1 MKQLT
6 LQEQYNLLNEGK
18 GNKNAFMKSALK
30 QFPNLFNNFTEFD
43 TAVGVLKQKQIISE
57 GAGGVVTSGNPFIN
71 WEKFL
76 NEESNESK
84 GDKEIKA
91 LEKEASKYSKNDVRY
106 KELQKKIGDLKSD
119 KEYAQ
124 PGSKAA
130 EKFSKSLNEE
140 AKAEEKKPTKEVVDM
155 ETAGYDYKDKKN
167 IDNLYGEAFLQGYYT
182 EMKDPKN
189 ADKTVDELKEMVAKN
204 MEKDMNYYMKEASFG
219 IKGIG
224 YTDDVPGLKVSD
236 KEIKGKYASSGM
248 EEVKL
253 KEGKMV
259 NLTDLLN
266 EAIGGYID
274 LRPSGMT
281 NENARTD
288 AEEEGYLDGM
298 RDEKEDL
305 EDKAKDKKKKVKKE
319 TLDSKL
325 AEIEKAGKVT
335 TLEAQIEALE
345 EAIETKN
352 QRISMVSEDENLSEL
367 VDKKKMK
374 EMQREVKLLEKKKA
388 GMEKMYEKLAGKA
401 YVKTEIVDEADEM
414 DY

>member
-18 GNKNAFMKSALK
+18 GNKNIFMRSALK

-43 TAVGVLKQKQIISE
+43 TAVSVLKQKQIISE
-57 GAGGVVTSGNPFIN
+57 GAGGVVTSGNPFMN

-76 NEESNESK
+76 
-84 GDKEIKA
+84 A
-91 LEKEASKYSKNDVRY
+91 
-106 KELQKKIGDLKSD
+106 
-119 KEYAQ
+119 
-124 PGSKAA
+124 
-130 EKFSKSLNEE
+130 EE
-140 AKAEEKKPTKEVVDM
+140 AKVEEKKPTKEVVDM
-155 ETAGYDYKDKKN
+155 ETTAFDYKDPKN

-204 MEKDMNYYMKEASFG
+204 MSKDMNYYMKNAAFG

-224 YTDDVPGLKVSD
+224 YTDDLPGLKVSD

-253 KEGKMV
+253 KENMIK
-259 NLTDLLN
+259 LTDLIN
-266 EAIGGYID
+266 ESVAGYVD
-274 LRPSGMT
+274 VRPLGMT

-305 EDKAKDKKKKVKKE
+305 EDKAKSKAKKKKVKKE
-319 TLDSKL
+319 TIDSKL
-325 AEIEKAGKVT
+325 SEIEKAGKIT
-335 TLEAQIEALE
+335 TLEAQIDALE

-352 QRISMVSEDENLSEL
+352 HRISMVTEDDNLSEL

-374 EMQREVKLLEKKKA
+374 DMQREVKDLEKRKVK
-388 GMEKMYEKLAGKA
+388 MEKLYEKMSGKK
-401 YVKTEIVDEADEM
+401 YVRQEMVDETMDEADEM